1 MDNKY
6 DNLPFMLEFKGA
18 YLSKDDI
25 LELYKKLS
33 NDGEIGIGNFRVLNN
48 SLYKKKYMFKTD
60 KGSRLATKLEVEK
73 AVYGVFYKKESILE
87 FYKTKYISIL
97 LDYITSGKTYET
109 SINKNKLISTYEY
122 MMTDEF
128 ISDLHKIKNAPEFD
142 FYDKDIDI
150 SNCELTVDVLKEI
163 KKELDPDYGT
173 EYSKIAF
180 KIAKQALKNKDYIL
194 SENQFSIISI
204 EYSKIKKRL
213 NSVGIEVIDVA
224 RQVKSNIS
232 RDNSYC
238 NMIYDIANQALEKG
252 SLSDKQEKL
261 LIDYFEKEI
270 KTKSLDKSSD
280 NPDKSLDNDTTD
292 NAGND
297 ANKSSLKRF
306 DDLPDFNDSDFDW
319 N

>member
-1 MDNKY
+1 MDN
-6 DNLPFMLEFKGA
+6 NSLPFMLEFKGA
-18 YLSKDDI
+18 YLTKDDI

-60 KGSRLATKLEVEK
+60 KGSRLATKLEVEN

-142 FYDKDIDI
+142 FYNKDVDI

-204 EYSKIKKRL
+204 EYSKIKKRV
-213 NSVGIEVIDVA
+213 NSVSIEVIDVA

-252 SLSDKQEKL
+252 SLSEKQEKL

-270 KTKSLDKSSD
+270 KTKALDKSSD
-280 NPDKSLDNDTTD
+280 NDNTS
-292 NAGND
+292 ND

-306 DDLPDFNDSDFDW
+306 DDLPDFNDNDFDW

>member
-1 MDNKY
+1 MDN
-6 DNLPFMLEFKGA
+6 NSLPFMLEYKGA
-18 YLSKDDI
+18 YLTKDDI

-33 NDGEIGIGNFRVLNN
+33 NDGEIAIGNFRVLNN

-60 KGSRLATKLEVEK
+60 KSSRLATKLEVEK
-73 AVYGVFYKKESILE
+73 AVYGVFYKKESILD
-87 FYKTKYISIL
+87 FYKTKYISII

-109 SINKNKLISTYEY
+109 SISRNKLISTYEY

-142 FYDKDIDI
+142 FYGKDVDI
-150 SNCELTVDVLKEI
+150 SNCELTIDVLKEI

-173 EYSKIAF
+173 EYGKIAF
-180 KIAKQALKNKDYIL
+180 KIAKQALKSKDYIL

-204 EYSKIKKRL
+204 EYSKIKKKV
-213 NSVGIEVIDVA
+213 NSVSLEVIDVA
-224 RQVKSNIS
+224 RKVKSNIS

-270 KTKSLDKSSD
+270 KTKALDMSSDKSSDKSSD
-280 NPDKSLDNDTTD
+280 NTD
-292 NAGND
+292 NTGNET
-297 ANKSSLKRF
+297 NKSSLKRF
-306 DDLPDFNDSDFDW
+306 DDLPDFNDNDFDW

>member
-60 KGSRLATKLEVEK
+60 KGSRLATKLEVEN

-142 FYDKDIDI
+142 FYNKDVDI

-204 EYSKIKKRL
+204 EYSKIKKRV
-213 NSVGIEVIDVA
+213 NSVSIEVIDVA

-252 SLSDKQEKL
+252 SLSEKQEKL

-270 KTKSLDKSSD
+270 KTKALDKSSD
-280 NPDKSLDNDTTD
+280 NDNTS
-292 NAGND
+292 ND

-306 DDLPDFNDSDFDW
+306 DDLPDFNDNDFDW

>member
-1 MDNKY
+1 MDN
-6 DNLPFMLEFKGA
+6 NSLPFMLEFKGA
-18 YLSKDDI
+18 YLTKDDI
-25 LELYKKLS
+25 FELYKKLS

-109 SINKNKLISTYEY
+109 SINKNKLISIYEY

-150 SNCELTVDVLKEI
+150 SNCELTIDVLKEI

-204 EYSKIKKRL
+204 EYSKIKKRV
-213 NSVGIEVIDVA
+213 NNVSIEVIDVA

-270 KTKSLDKSSD
+270 KTKSSDKSSD
-280 NPDKSLDNDTTD
+280 NDNTS
-292 NAGND
+292 ND

-306 DDLPDFNDSDFDW
+306 DDLPDFNDNDFDW

>member
-1 MDNKY
+1 
-6 DNLPFMLEFKGA
+6 MLEFKGA
-18 YLSKDDI
+18 YLTKDDI

-204 EYSKIKKRL
+204 EYSKIKKRV
-213 NSVGIEVIDVA
+213 NSVSIEVIDVA

-252 SLSDKQEKL
+252 SLSEKQEKL

-280 NPDKSLDNDTTD
+280 NT
-292 NAGND
+292 GNNSIET
-297 ANKSSLKRF
+297 NKSSLKRF
-306 DDLPDFNDSDFDW
+306 DDLPDFNDNDFDW

>member
-1 MDNKY
+1 MDN
-6 DNLPFMLEFKGA
+6 NSLPFMLEFKGA
-18 YLSKDDI
+18 YLTKDDI
-25 LELYKKLS
+25 FELYKKLS

-48 SLYKKKYMFKTD
+48 ILYKKKYMFKTD
-60 KGSRLATKLEVEK
+60 KGSRLATKLEVEN
-73 AVYGVFYKKESILE
+73 AVYGVFYKKESILD

-142 FYDKDIDI
+142 FYNKDIDI

-173 EYSKIAF
+173 DYSKIAF
-180 KIAKQALKNKDYIL
+180 KIAKQALKSKDYIL

-204 EYSKIKKRL
+204 EYSKIKKRV
-213 NSVGIEVIDVA
+213 NSVSMEVIEVA
-224 RQVKSNIS
+224 RKVKLNIS

-270 KTKSLDKSSD
+270 KTKDLDKSSD
-280 NPDKSLDNDTTD
+280 NTD
-292 NAGND
+292 NNSIET
-297 ANKSSLKRF
+297 NKSSLKRF
-306 DDLPDFNDSDFDW
+306 DDLPDFNDNDFDW

>member
-1 MDNKY
+1 MDN
-6 DNLPFMLEFKGA
+6 NSLPFMLEFKGA
-18 YLSKDDI
+18 YLTKDDI
-25 LELYKKLS
+25 FELYKKLS

-97 LDYITSGKTYET
+97 LDYVTSGKTYET

-173 EYSKIAF
+173 EYSKVAF

-204 EYSKIKKRL
+204 EYSKIKKKV

-238 NMIYDIANQALEKG
+238 NMIYDIASQALEKG

-270 KTKSLDKSSD
+270 KTKALDKSSD
-280 NPDKSLDNDTTD
+280 NT
-292 NAGND
+292 GNNSIET
-297 ANKSSLKRF
+297 NKSSLKRF
-306 DDLPDFNDSDFDW
+306 DDLPDFNDNDFDW

>member
-6 DNLPFMLEFKGA
+6 NNLPFMLEFKGA
-18 YLSKDDI
+18 YLTKDDI
-25 LELYKKLS
+25 FELYNKLS

-173 EYSKIAF
+173 EYSKVAF

-224 RQVKSNIS
+224 RQVKLNIS

-252 SLSDKQEKL
+252 SLSEKQEKL

-270 KTKSLDKSSD
+270 KTKALDKSSD
-280 NPDKSLDNDTTD
+280 NT
-292 NAGND
+292 GNNSIET
-297 ANKSSLKRF
+297 NKSSLKRF
-306 DDLPDFNDSDFDW
+306 DDLPNFNDNDFDW

>member
-18 YLSKDDI
+18 YLTKDDI
-25 LELYKKLS
+25 FELYKKLS

-122 MMTDEF
+122 MMNDEF

-180 KIAKQALKNKDYIL
+180 KIAKQALKSKDYIL

-204 EYSKIKKRL
+204 EYSKIKKRV
-213 NSVGIEVIDVA
+213 NSVSIEVIDVA
-224 RQVKSNIS
+224 RKVKLNIS

-252 SLSDKQEKL
+252 SLSEKQEKL

-270 KTKSLDKSSD
+270 KTKALDKSSD
-280 NPDKSLDNDTTD
+280 NDNTS
-292 NAGND
+292 ND

-306 DDLPDFNDSDFDW
+306 DDLPDFNDNDFDW

>member
-1 MDNKY
+1 MDN
-6 DNLPFMLEFKGA
+6 NSLPFMLEFKGA
-18 YLSKDDI
+18 YLTKDDI

-48 SLYKKKYMFKTD
+48 SLYKKKYMFKAD

-73 AVYGVFYKKESILE
+73 AVYGVFYIKESILD
-87 FYKTKYISIL
+87 FYKTKYISII

-109 SINKNKLISTYEY
+109 SISRNKLISTYEY

-142 FYDKDIDI
+142 FYNKDIDI

-173 EYSKIAF
+173 EYSKVAF

-204 EYSKIKKRL
+204 EYSKIKKRG
-213 NSVGIEVIDVA
+213 NSVSIEVIEVA

-238 NMIYDIANQALEKG
+238 NMIYDIASQALEKG
-252 SLSDKQEKL
+252 NLSEKQEKL

-280 NPDKSLDNDTTD
+280 NNSHN
-292 NAGND
+292 

-306 DDLPDFNDSDFDW
+306 DDLPDFNDNDFDW

>member
-1 MDNKY
+1 MDN
-6 DNLPFMLEFKGA
+6 NSLPFMLEFKGA
-18 YLSKDDI
+18 YLTKGDI
-25 LELYKKLS
+25 FELYKKLS

-97 LDYITSGKTYET
+97 LDYITFGKTYET

-173 EYSKIAF
+173 EYSKVAF

-204 EYSKIKKRL
+204 EYSKIKKRG
-213 NSVGIEVIDVA
+213 NSVSIEVIEVA
-224 RQVKSNIS
+224 SQVKLNIS

-270 KTKSLDKSSD
+270 KTKALDKSSD
-280 NPDKSLDNDTTD
+280 NT
-292 NAGND
+292 GNNSIET
-297 ANKSSLKRF
+297 NKSSLKRF
-306 DDLPDFNDSDFDW
+306 DDLPDFNDNDFDW

>member
-1 MDNKY
+1 MDN
-6 DNLPFMLEFKGA
+6 NSLPFMLEYKGA
-18 YLSKDDI
+18 YLTKDDI

-97 LDYITSGKTYET
+97 LDYITSDKTYET

-180 KIAKQALKNKDYIL
+180 KIAKQALKSKDYIL

-204 EYSKIKKRL
+204 EYSKIKKRG
-213 NSVGIEVIDVA
+213 NSVSIEVIDVA
-224 RQVKSNIS
+224 RKVKLNIS

-261 LIDYFEKEI
+261 LIYYFEKEI
-270 KTKSLDKSSD
+270 KTKALDKSSD
-280 NPDKSLDNDTTD
+280 NT
-292 NAGND
+292 GNNSIET
-297 ANKSSLKRF
+297 NKSSLKRF
-306 DDLPDFNDSDFDW
+306 DDLPDFNDNDFDW

>member
-1 MDNKY
+1 MDN
-6 DNLPFMLEFKGA
+6 NSLPFMLEFKGA
-18 YLSKDDI
+18 YLTKDDI
-25 LELYKKLS
+25 FELYKKLS

-60 KGSRLATKLEVEK
+60 KSSRLATKLEVEK
-73 AVYGVFYKKESILE
+73 AVYGVFYIKESILD

-180 KIAKQALKNKDYIL
+180 KIAKQSLKSKDYIL

-204 EYSKIKKRL
+204 EYSKIKKRV
-213 NSVGIEVIDVA
+213 NSVSIEVIDAA

-270 KTKSLDKSSD
+270 KAKSLDKSSD
-280 NPDKSLDNDTTD
+280 NTD
-292 NAGND
+292 NNSIET
-297 ANKSSLKRF
+297 NKSSLKRF
-306 DDLPDFNDSDFDW
+306 DDLPDSNDNDFDW

>member
-1 MDNKY
+1 MDSKY

-18 YLSKDDI
+18 YLTKDDI
-25 LELYKKLS
+25 FELYKKLS

-60 KGSRLATKLEVEK
+60 KGSRLATKLEVEN

-270 KTKSLDKSSD
+270 KTKSSDKSSD
-280 NPDKSLDNDTTD
+280 NDNTS
-292 NAGND
+292 ND

-306 DDLPDFNDSDFDW
+306 DDLPDFNDFDW

>member
-1 MDNKY
+1 MDN
-6 DNLPFMLEFKGA
+6 NSLPFMLEFKGA
-18 YLSKDDI
+18 YLTKDDI
-25 LELYKKLS
+25 FELYKKLS

-142 FYDKDIDI
+142 FYNKDIDI

-173 EYSKIAF
+173 EYSKVAF

-204 EYSKIKKRL
+204 EYSKIKKRV
-213 NSVGIEVIDVA
+213 NSVSIEVIDVA
-224 RQVKSNIS
+224 RKVKLNIS

-270 KTKSLDKSSD
+270 KTKDLDKSSD
-280 NPDKSLDNDTTD
+280 NTD
-292 NAGND
+292 NNSIET
-297 ANKSSLKRF
+297 NKSSLKRF
-306 DDLPDFNDSDFDW
+306 DDLPDFNDNDFDW

>member
-6 DNLPFMLEFKGA
+6 YNLPFMLEFKGA
-18 YLSKDDI
+18 YLTKDDI

-142 FYDKDIDI
+142 FYNKDIDI

-213 NSVGIEVIDVA
+213 NSVGIEVIEVA

-280 NPDKSLDNDTTD
+280 KSSDSDTTN

>member
-1 MDNKY
+1 MDN
-6 DNLPFMLEFKGA
+6 NSLPFMLEFKGA
-18 YLSKDDI
+18 YLTKDDI
-25 LELYKKLS
+25 FELYKKLS

-180 KIAKQALKNKDYIL
+180 KIAKQALKSKDYIL

-238 NMIYDIANQALEKG
+238 NMIYDIANQTLDKG
-252 SLSDKQEKL
+252 SLSEKQEKL

-280 NPDKSLDNDTTD
+280 NTGKSLDNDTTD

-306 DDLPDFNDSDFDW
+306 DDLPDFNDNDFDW

>member
-1 MDNKY
+1 MDN
-6 DNLPFMLEFKGA
+6 NSLPFMLEFKGA
-18 YLSKDDI
+18 YLTKDDI
-25 LELYKKLS
+25 FELYKKLS

-173 EYSKIAF
+173 DYSKIAF
-180 KIAKQALKNKDYIL
+180 KIAKQALKSKDYIL

-204 EYSKIKKRL
+204 EYSKIKKRV
-213 NSVGIEVIDVA
+213 NSVSMEVIEVA
-224 RQVKSNIS
+224 RKVKSNIS

-252 SLSDKQEKL
+252 SLSEKQEKL

-270 KTKSLDKSSD
+270 KTKALDKSSD
-280 NPDKSLDNDTTD
+280 NTGKSSDNDTTD

>member
-1 MDNKY
+1 MDN
-6 DNLPFMLEFKGA
+6 NSLPFMLEFKGA
-18 YLSKDDI
+18 YLTKDDI

-33 NDGEIGIGNFRVLNN
+33 NDGEIGIGNFKVLNN

-73 AVYGVFYKKESILE
+73 DVYGVFYIKESILD
-87 FYKTKYISIL
+87 FYKTKYISII

-109 SINKNKLISTYEY
+109 SISRNKLISTYEY

-142 FYDKDIDI
+142 FYNKDIDI

-204 EYSKIKKRL
+204 EYSKIKKRG
-213 NSVGIEVIDVA
+213 NSVSIEVIEVA

-238 NMIYDIANQALEKG
+238 NMIYDIASQALEKG
-252 SLSDKQEKL
+252 SLSEKQEKL

-280 NPDKSLDNDTTD
+280 KSSDND
-292 NAGND
+292 NASN
-297 ANKSSLKRF
+297 ATNKSSLKRF
-306 DDLPDFNDSDFDW
+306 DDLPDFNDNDFDW

>member
-1 MDNKY
+1 MDN
-6 DNLPFMLEFKGA
+6 NSLPFMLEFKGA
-18 YLSKDDI
+18 YLTKDDI
-25 LELYKKLS
+25 FELYKKLS

-180 KIAKQALKNKDYIL
+180 KIAKQALKSKDYIL

-204 EYSKIKKRL
+204 EYSKIKKRV
-213 NSVGIEVIDVA
+213 NNVSIEVIDVA

-261 LIDYFEKEI
+261 LLDYFEKEI
-270 KTKSLDKSSD
+270 KTKALDKSSD

-306 DDLPDFNDSDFDW
+306 DDLPDFNDNDFDW

>member
-1 MDNKY
+1 MDSKY

-60 KGSRLATKLEVEK
+60 KGSRLATNLEVEN

-128 ISDLHKIKNAPEFD
+128 IRDLHKIKNAPEFD

-224 RQVKSNIS
+224 RQVKLNIS

-270 KTKSLDKSSD
+270 KPKSLDKPSDKSSD
-280 NPDKSLDNDTTD
+280 NDNASNDT
-292 NAGND
+292 
-297 ANKSSLKRF
+297 NKSSLKRF
-306 DDLPDFNDSDFDW
+306 DDLPDFNDNDFDW

>member
-1 MDNKY
+1 MDN
-6 DNLPFMLEFKGA
+6 NSLPFMLEYKGA
-18 YLSKDDI
+18 YLTKDDI
-25 LELYKKLS
+25 FELYKKLS
-33 NDGEIGIGNFRVLNN
+33 NDGEICIGNFRVLNN

-73 AVYGVFYKKESILE
+73 AVYGVFYKKESILD

-128 ISDLHKIKNAPEFD
+128 ISDLHKIKNAPEFGH
-142 FYDKDIDI
+142 YNDKDIDI
-150 SNCELTVDVLKEI
+150 SSCELTVDVLKEI
-163 KKELDPDYGT
+163 RKELDPDYGT

-180 KIAKQALKNKDYIL
+180 KIAKQALKSKDYIL

-204 EYSKIKKRL
+204 EYSKIKKRV
-213 NSVGIEVIDVA
+213 NSVSLEVIDVA
-224 RQVKSNIS
+224 RKVKSNIS
-232 RDNSYC
+232 RDNGYC

-280 NPDKSLDNDTTD
+280 KSLDNDTTD
-292 NAGND
+292 NAGS
-297 ANKSSLKRF
+297 KSSLKRF
-306 DDLPDFNDSDFDW
+306 DDLPDFNDNDFDW

>member
-1 MDNKY
+1 MDN
-6 DNLPFMLEFKGA
+6 NSLPFMLEFKGA

-33 NDGEIGIGNFRVLNN
+33 NDGEICIGNFRVLNN

-60 KGSRLATKLEVEK
+60 KGSRLATKLEVEN

-128 ISDLHKIKNAPEFD
+128 ISDLHRIKNAPEFS

-173 EYSKIAF
+173 EYSKVAF

-204 EYSKIKKRL
+204 EYSKIKKRG
-213 NSVGIEVIDVA
+213 NSVSIEVIEVA

-270 KTKSLDKSSD
+270 KTKALDKSSD
-280 NPDKSLDNDTTD
+280 KSSGNPDKSLYKSSD
-292 NAGND
+292 ND

-306 DDLPDFNDSDFDW
+306 DDLPDFNDNDFDW

>member
-1 MDNKY
+1 MDNS
-6 DNLPFMLEFKGA
+6 LPFMLEFKGA
-18 YLSKDDI
+18 YLTKDDI

-180 KIAKQALKNKDYIL
+180 KIAKQALKSKDYIL

-204 EYSKIKKRL
+204 EYSKIKKKV

-224 RQVKSNIS
+224 RKVKLNIS

-270 KTKSLDKSSD
+270 KTKALDKSSD
-280 NPDKSLDNDTTD
+280 NT
-292 NAGND
+292 GNNSIET
-297 ANKSSLKRF
+297 NKSSLKRF
-306 DDLPDFNDSDFDW
+306 DDLPDFNDNDFDW

>member
-1 MDNKY
+1 
-6 DNLPFMLEFKGA
+6 
-18 YLSKDDI
+18 
-25 LELYKKLS
+25 
-33 NDGEIGIGNFRVLNN
+33 
-48 SLYKKKYMFKTD
+48 
-60 KGSRLATKLEVEK
+60 
-73 AVYGVFYKKESILE
+73 
-87 FYKTKYISIL
+87 
-97 LDYITSGKTYET
+97 
-109 SINKNKLISTYEY
+109 
-122 MMTDEF
+122 MMTDGF

-150 SNCELTVDVLKEI
+150 SNCELTVDALKEI

-204 EYSKIKKRL
+204 EYSKIKKRV
-213 NSVGIEVIDVA
+213 NSVSIEVIDVA

-270 KTKSLDKSSD
+270 KTKALDKSSD
-280 NPDKSLDNDTTD
+280 NTD
-292 NAGND
+292 NNSIET
-297 ANKSSLKRF
+297 NKSSLKRF
-306 DDLPDFNDSDFDW
+306 DDLPDFNDFDW

>member
-1 MDNKY
+1 MDN
-6 DNLPFMLEFKGA
+6 NSLPFMLEFKGA
-18 YLSKDDI
+18 YLTKDDI
-25 LELYKKLS
+25 FELYKKLS

-48 SLYKKKYMFKTD
+48 SLYKKKYMFKSD

-128 ISDLHKIKNAPEFD
+128 ISDLHKIKTAPEFD

-150 SNCELTVDVLKEI
+150 SNCELTIDVLKEI

-180 KIAKQALKNKDYIL
+180 KIAKQALKSKDYIL
-194 SENQFSIISI
+194 SENQFSIVSI

-213 NSVGIEVIDVA
+213 NSVGIEVIDIA

-270 KTKSLDKSSD
+270 KTKALDKSSD
-280 NPDKSLDNDTTD
+280 NT
-292 NAGND
+292 GNNSIET
-297 ANKSSLKRF
+297 NKSSLKIF
-306 DDLPDFNDSDFDW
+306 DDLPDFNDFDW

>member
-1 MDNKY
+1 MDN
-6 DNLPFMLEFKGA
+6 NSLPFMLEFKGA
-18 YLSKDDI
+18 YLTKDDI
-25 LELYKKLS
+25 FELYKKLS

-142 FYDKDIDI
+142 FYNKDVDI

-180 KIAKQALKNKDYIL
+180 KIAKQALKSKDYIL

-204 EYSKIKKRL
+204 EYSKIKKRV
-213 NSVGIEVIDVA
+213 NSVSIEVIEVA

-238 NMIYDIANQALEKG
+238 NMVYDIANQALEKG

-270 KTKSLDKSSD
+270 KTKALDKSSD
-280 NPDKSLDNDTTD
+280 NDNTS
-292 NAGND
+292 ND

-306 DDLPDFNDSDFDW
+306 DDLPDFNDNDFDW

>member
-1 MDNKY
+1 MDN
-6 DNLPFMLEFKGA
+6 NSLPFMLEFKGA
-18 YLSKDDI
+18 YLTKGDI
-25 LELYKKLS
+25 FELYKKLS
-33 NDGEIGIGNFRVLNN
+33 NDGEIGIGNFRVLSN

-180 KIAKQALKNKDYIL
+180 KIAKQALKSKDYIL

-270 KTKSLDKSSD
+270 KTKALDKSSD
-280 NPDKSLDNDTTD
+280 NT
-292 NAGND
+292 GNNSIET
-297 ANKSSLKRF
+297 NKSSLKRF
-306 DDLPDFNDSDFDW
+306 DDLPDFNDNDFDW

>member
-1 MDNKY
+1 MDN
-6 DNLPFMLEFKGA
+6 NSLPFMLEFKGA
-18 YLSKDDI
+18 YLTKDDI
-25 LELYKKLS
+25 FELYKKLS

-142 FYDKDIDI
+142 FYNKDVDI

-280 NPDKSLDNDTTD
+280 NT
-292 NAGND
+292 GNNSIET
-297 ANKSSLKRF
+297 NKSSLKRF
-306 DDLPDFNDSDFDW
+306 DDLPDFNDNDFDW

>member
-1 MDNKY
+1 MDN
-6 DNLPFMLEFKGA
+6 NSLPFMLEFKGA
-18 YLSKDDI
+18 YLTKDDI
-25 LELYKKLS
+25 FELYKKLS

-180 KIAKQALKNKDYIL
+180 KIAKQALKSKDYIL

-204 EYSKIKKRL
+204 EYSKIKKRV
-213 NSVGIEVIDVA
+213 NSVSIEVIDVA
-224 RQVKSNIS
+224 RKVKLNIS

-270 KTKSLDKSSD
+270 KTKALDKSSD
-280 NPDKSLDNDTTD
+280 NT
-292 NAGND
+292 GNNSIET
-297 ANKSSLKRF
+297 NKSSLKRF
-306 DDLPDFNDSDFDW
+306 DDLPDFNDNDFDW

>member
-1 MDNKY
+1 MDN
-6 DNLPFMLEFKGA
+6 NSLPFMLEFKGA
-18 YLSKDDI
+18 YLTKDDI

-204 EYSKIKKRL
+204 EYSKIKKRV
-213 NSVGIEVIDVA
+213 NSVSIEVIDVA

-252 SLSDKQEKL
+252 SLSEKQEKL

-280 NPDKSLDNDTTD
+280 NT
-292 NAGND
+292 GNNSIET
-297 ANKSSLKRF
+297 NKSSLKRF
-306 DDLPDFNDSDFDW
+306 DDLPDFNDNDFDW

>member
-1 MDNKY
+1 M
-6 DNLPFMLEFKGA
+6 
-18 YLSKDDI
+18 
-25 LELYKKLS
+25 
-33 NDGEIGIGNFRVLNN
+33 
-48 SLYKKKYMFKTD
+48 
-60 KGSRLATKLEVEK
+60 
-73 AVYGVFYKKESILE
+73 E

-224 RQVKSNIS
+224 RQVKLNIS

-270 KTKSLDKSSD
+270 KPKSLDKPSDKSSD
-280 NPDKSLDNDTTD
+280 NDNASNDT
-292 NAGND
+292 
-297 ANKSSLKRF
+297 NKSSLKRF
-306 DDLPDFNDSDFDW
+306 DDLPDFNDNDFDW

>member
-1 MDNKY
+1 MDN
-6 DNLPFMLEFKGA
+6 NSLPFMLEFKGA
-18 YLSKDDI
+18 YLTKDDI
-25 LELYKKLS
+25 FELYKKLS

-109 SINKNKLISTYEY
+109 SINKNKLISIYEY

-150 SNCELTVDVLKEI
+150 SNCELTIDVLKEI

-204 EYSKIKKRL
+204 EYSKIKKRV
-213 NSVGIEVIDVA
+213 NSVGIEVIDAA

-252 SLSDKQEKL
+252 SLSEKQEKL

-270 KTKSLDKSSD
+270 KTKALDKSSD
-280 NPDKSLDNDTTD
+280 NDNTS
-292 NAGND
+292 ND

-306 DDLPDFNDSDFDW
+306 DDLPDFNDNDFDW

>member
-1 MDNKY
+1 MDN
-6 DNLPFMLEFKGA
+6 NSLPFMLEFKGA
-18 YLSKDDI
+18 YLTKDDI

-60 KGSRLATKLEVEK
+60 KGSRLATKLEVEN

-142 FYDKDIDI
+142 FYNKDVDI

-204 EYSKIKKRL
+204 EYSKIKKRV
-213 NSVGIEVIDVA
+213 NSVSIEVIDVA

-252 SLSDKQEKL
+252 SLSEKQEKL

-270 KTKSLDKSSD
+270 KTKALDKSSD
-280 NPDKSLDNDTTD
+280 NT
-292 NAGND
+292 GNNSIET
-297 ANKSSLKRF
+297 NKSSLKRF
-306 DDLPDFNDSDFDW
+306 DDLPDFNDNDFDW

>member
-1 MDNKY
+1 MDN
-6 DNLPFMLEFKGA
+6 NSLPFMLEFKGA
-18 YLSKDDI
+18 YLTKDDI
-25 LELYKKLS
+25 FELYKKLS

-180 KIAKQALKNKDYIL
+180 KIAKQALKSKDYIL

-252 SLSDKQEKL
+252 SLSEKQEKL

-270 KTKSLDKSSD
+270 KTKALDKSSD
-280 NPDKSLDNDTTD
+280 NTGKSLDNDTTD

-306 DDLPDFNDSDFDW
+306 DDLPDFNDNDFDW

>member
-1 MDNKY
+1 MDN
-6 DNLPFMLEFKGA
+6 NSLPFMLEFKGA
-18 YLSKDDI
+18 YLTKDDI
-25 LELYKKLS
+25 FELYKKLS
-33 NDGEIGIGNFRVLNN
+33 NDGEICIGNFRVLNN

-60 KGSRLATKLEVEK
+60 KGSRLATKLEVEN

-142 FYDKDIDI
+142 FYNKDVDI

-204 EYSKIKKRL
+204 EYSKIKKRV
-213 NSVGIEVIDVA
+213 NSVSIEVIDVA

-252 SLSDKQEKL
+252 SLSEKQEKL

-270 KTKSLDKSSD
+270 KTKSLDKPSD
-280 NPDKSLDNDTTD
+280 NTGKSLDNGTTD

-306 DDLPDFNDSDFDW
+306 DDLPDFNDNDFDW

>member
-18 YLSKDDI
+18 YLTKDDI
-25 LELYKKLS
+25 FELYKKLS

-180 KIAKQALKNKDYIL
+180 KIAKQALKSKDYIL

-204 EYSKIKKRL
+204 EYSKIKKKV
-213 NSVGIEVIDVA
+213 NSVGIEVIEVA

-270 KTKSLDKSSD
+270 KTKALDKSSD
-280 NPDKSLDNDTTD
+280 NT
-292 NAGND
+292 GNNSIET
-297 ANKSSLKRF
+297 NKNSIKRF
-306 DDLPDFNDSDFDW
+306 DDLPDFNDNDFDW

>member
-1 MDNKY
+1 MDN
-6 DNLPFMLEFKGA
+6 NSLPFMLEFKGA
-18 YLSKDDI
+18 YLTKDDI
-25 LELYKKLS
+25 FELYKKLS

-60 KGSRLATKLEVEK
+60 KGSRLATKLEVEN

-180 KIAKQALKNKDYIL
+180 KIAKQALKSKDYIL

-204 EYSKIKKRL
+204 EYSKIKKRV
-213 NSVGIEVIDVA
+213 NSVSIEVIDVA
-224 RQVKSNIS
+224 RKVKLNIS

-252 SLSDKQEKL
+252 SLSEKQEKL

-270 KTKSLDKSSD
+270 KTKSSDKSSD
-280 NPDKSLDNDTTD
+280 NTGKSLDNDTTD

-306 DDLPDFNDSDFDW
+306 DDLPDFNDNDFDW